1 MTKLRLI
8 KIALLI
14 IILAEEIRN
23 AKNNKHK
30 YKLADGYNFGCK
42 PATTSIKL

>member
-23 AKNNKHK
+23 ANKEINSRKKQQKSFERQLQQYLH
-30 YKLADGYNFGCK
+30 
-42 PATTSIKL
+42 